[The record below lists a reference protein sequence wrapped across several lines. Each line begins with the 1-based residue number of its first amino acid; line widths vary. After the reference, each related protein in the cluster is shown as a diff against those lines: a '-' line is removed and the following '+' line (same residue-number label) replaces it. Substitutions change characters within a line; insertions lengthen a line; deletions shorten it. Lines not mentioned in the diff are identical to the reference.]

1 MALHRRSK
9 KSKLLNSILII
20 FLMLLVL
27 VSVPQIGT
35 LIGGLLVLFLCCWL
49 VLYNQVSYNR
59 LFTNLN
65 NDSPNIETEIYK

>member
-1 MALHRRSK
+1 
-9 KSKLLNSILII
+9 
-20 FLMLLVL
+20 MLLVL

-65 NDSPNIETEIYK
+65 NDSPNIETEIDK